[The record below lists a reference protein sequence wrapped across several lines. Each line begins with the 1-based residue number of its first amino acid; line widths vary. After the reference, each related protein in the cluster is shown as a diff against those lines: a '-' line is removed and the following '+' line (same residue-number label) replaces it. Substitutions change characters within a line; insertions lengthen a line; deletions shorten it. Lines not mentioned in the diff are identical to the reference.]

1 MWSSGSSPCHPSR
14 KCSKQIQLW
23 SPGSQSFLFTAWIHA
38 FLFLLF
44 FGKRKKL
51 ITFALAFPSYWLL
64 HLNTQHV
71 FTIITVYVVTW
82 LPTRKRL
89 CACADNCPAI
99 KLSAII
105 VKGFIDKRWEFLSW
119 REVLIWLFING
130 WRVRCFIII
139 ALSKHGRVLCDQLKI
154 YTSFLE

>member
-1 MWSSGSSPCHPSR
+1 MGYNCGHLDRPRATH
-14 KCSKQIQLW
+14 
-23 SPGSQSFLFTAWIHA
+23 PGSVQNRFNCDLQEANLSYSQPGSMPSSFFCSWENEKT
-38 FLFLLF
+38 
-44 FGKRKKL
+44 L
-51 ITFALAFPSYWLL
+51 IPFALAFTSYWLL

-99 KLSAII
+99 I
-105 VKGFIDKRWEFLSW
+105 VKGFIDKRWELLSW

-139 ALSKHGRVLCDQLKI
+139 ALSKHGRVLCD
-154 YTSFLE
+154 